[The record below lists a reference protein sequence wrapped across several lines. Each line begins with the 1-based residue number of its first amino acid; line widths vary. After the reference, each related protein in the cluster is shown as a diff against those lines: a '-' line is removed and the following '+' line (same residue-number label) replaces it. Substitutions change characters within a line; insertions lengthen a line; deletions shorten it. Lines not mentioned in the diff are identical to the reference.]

1 MYKRSSISKGNSSE
15 KKGNMSLKLAADVL
29 IICRVL
35 SIPTDNIG
43 VADVLIVYI
52 R

>member
-1 MYKRSSISKGNSSE
+1 MYKRSSLSKRNSSG
-15 KKGNMSLKLAADVL
+15 KKVNMSLKLAADVL

-35 SIPTDNIG
+35 FIPTDNVG